1 MQLSLLFFLI
11 PKFPIFSRLMRA
23 AKVQARLC
31 ISINSTEPSLL
42 ENAIRTTFPVLFF
55 HSLINAS
62 SECSGK
68 TAHYYKLIWDFVNVS
83 KNVELANCCQ
93 KPLTLAQARLI
104 DRCLTV
110 WLNSSRLVS
119 GRFSLIWIDRNFYE
133 RISPRP
139 NGTKIAINLLYI
151 AVLTI

>member
-1 MQLSLLFFLI
+1 MHWHILDWASFSSKYQISDF
-11 PKFPIFSRLMRA
+11 FSRLMRA

-31 ISINSTEPSLL
+31 IGINLTEPSLL
-42 ENAIRTTFPVLFF
+42 ENAIRTTFPVLFS

-110 WLNSSRLVS
+110 VKFVTLGLGQILTYLNWPKFLRE
-119 GRFSLIWIDRNFYE
+119 NQ
-133 RISPRP
+133 P
-139 NGTKIAINLLYI
+139 GTKRDQNRH
-151 AVLTI
+151 